1 MNTAGNPK
9 TLVASHPGNLNAVK
23 QGFTLPA

>member
-1 MNTAGNPK
+1 MNKNGNPK

-23 QGFTLPA
+23 QGVHSPA

>member
-1 MNTAGNPK
+1 MNKHGNPK

-23 QGFTLPA
+23 HGFTLPA